1 MDWFTTKQEW
11 SQSCILGKSLNNF
24 DIFSLISGL
33 EDGTIAIWHVTENR
47 LQILSEHLDA
57 VTCISFSP
65 DGQYLATLDNEE
77 KLIIWSTEV
86 LSQKSLSPNANFD
99 NAIWRLQNWVIIFH
113 HFKPA
118 NENWNH
124 IRWNPTSNKLAIS
137 SNSHEVIQLFLNSLF
152 FTRRSLKDFTSYYP
166 IENADPY
173 YRAGRWIRRLHQL
186 AWRRKIY
193 VNLSLFN
200 N

>member
-1 MDWFTTKQEW
+1 M
-11 SQSCILGKSLNNF
+11 NNF

-99 NAIWRLQNWVIIFH
+99 NAI
-113 HFKPA
+113 
-118 NENWNH
+118 
-124 IRWNPTSNKLAIS
+124 
-137 SNSHEVIQLFLNSLF
+137 
-152 FTRRSLKDFTSYYP
+152 
-166 IENADPY
+166 
-173 YRAGRWIRRLHQL
+173 
-186 AWRRKIY
+186 
-193 VNLSLFN
+193 
-200 N
+200 